1 MENFNRTSLI
11 KFFKNR
17 KNLQLF
23 TSREGRAKFISVMY
37 KIFMKES
44 ILDVGCSDKDLKK
57 FIPPDV
63 KYIGIDISGNPDFRV
78 DLEKDKLNNFANN
91 SFHTVV
97 CTEVLEHLDNIHEV
111 FDDLCR
117 VSKKYIIISLPNNWL
132 NFKFRL
138 IKNSGTA
145 KFYGLPLEKP
155 VDRHKWFFNYEEALN
170 FINKRGEKNN
180 FRLKSYFPIT
190 FSHYGLIN
198 RMFNIIF
205 KLYYRNK
212 FGFSNAFFSSLW
224 ALLEKV
230 E

>member
-1 MENFNRTSLI
+1 MENFKISFN
-11 KFFKNR
+11 KFFSNKKNVQPF
-17 KNLQLF
+17 N
-23 TSREGRAKFISVMY
+23 SREERAKFISVMY
-37 KIFMKES
+37 KNLLNKS
-44 ILDVGCSDKDLKK
+44 ILDVGCSDKALKK
-57 FIPPDV
+57 WISPDV

-78 DLEKDKLNNFANN
+78 DLEKDKLSLFDNN

-97 CTEVLEHLDNIHEV
+97 CTEVLEHLDNVHEV

-132 NFKFRL
+132 NFKFLL
-138 IKNSGTA
+138 IKNKGTT
-145 KFYGLPLEKP
+145 KFYGLPLDKP

-170 FINKRGEKNN
+170 FVKKRGERNN
-180 FRLKSYFPIT
+180 FRIKSHFPMT
-190 FSHYGLIN
+190 FSHFGLRN
-198 RMFNIIF
+198 RLINIIF

-224 ALLEKV
+224 VLLEKL

>member
-1 MENFNRTSLI
+1 MVNI
-11 KFFKNR
+11 NR
-17 KNLQLF
+17 KMVLPF
-23 TSREGRAKFISVMY
+23 TSREERAKFVSVMF
-37 KIFMKES
+37 KNFINES
-44 ILDVGCSDKDLKK
+44 ILDVGCSEKALKK
-57 FIPPDV
+57 CISPDI
-63 KYIGIDISGNPDFRV
+63 KYVGIDISGDPDFKV
-78 DLEKDKLNNFANN
+78 DLEKDRLSMFDNN

-97 CTEVLEHLDNIHEV
+97 CTEVLEHLDNLYEV
-111 FDDLCR
+111 FDELCR

-132 NFKFRL
+132 DFKFRL
-138 IKNSGTA
+138 IKNSGTT

-170 FINKRGEKNN
+170 FINRRGEKNY

-198 RMFNIIF
+198 RLFYILF

-224 ALLEKV
+224 ALMEKLE
-230 E
+230 